1 MRWSGVRTVMVLEL
15 RQRVRA
21 TRWRAALIVWAV
33 VLLIITVGM
42 LGLVAA
48 FEGDIP
54 DAIPTIHDLILCF
67 VLAIGLVVAPTLSAM
82 SINGDRADAT
92 LALLQA
98 TALDSWEIAVGKL
111 LAAWAASLAF
121 LATAVPFL
129 ILLTALGGSTWVRL
143 PLNLLV
149 LLVVLGVVCAIGLGL
164 SAMTAR
170 TSASAVLTYLV
181 VTFLVVGTPMVT
193 GMSTIPVR
201 FEQQVTVRYQETL
214 LPGEE
219 GQSTCTEMNRTDMA
233 VRTDLIWWQL
243 IPNPFVALSDVAV
256 RTPRNVD
263 SLHWNY
269 SPLEM
274 LGTSIDTIRDTPPTH
289 VIHDGCSYNQ
299 PNTDIDYLKA
309 RPTHPAFW
317 PITLLGLALLG
328 VGGVRT
334 AARRLRVPAG
344 PLPRGVRLA

>member
-48 FEGDIP
+48 FEGSIP

-67 VLAIGLVVAPTLSAM
+67 VLAIGLVVAPALSAM

-98 TALDSWEIAVGKL
+98 TALNSWEIAVGKL

-121 LATAVPFL
+121 LVTAAPFL

-143 PLNLLV
+143 PVNLLV

-193 GMSTIPVR
+193 GMSTIPAR
-201 FEQQVTVRYQETL
+201 FEQQVTVRYPETL

-219 GQSTCTEMNRTDMA
+219 DQSTCTEMNRTDMA
-233 VRTDLIWWQL
+233 V
-243 IPNPFVALSDVAV
+243 
-256 RTPRNVD
+256 
-263 SLHWNY
+263 
-269 SPLEM
+269 E
-274 LGTSIDTIRDTPPTH
+274 
-289 VIHDGCSYNQ
+289 
-299 PNTDIDYLKA
+299 
-309 RPTHPAFW
+309 
-317 PITLLGLALLG
+317 
-328 VGGVRT
+328 
-334 AARRLRVPAG
+334 
-344 PLPRGVRLA
+344 